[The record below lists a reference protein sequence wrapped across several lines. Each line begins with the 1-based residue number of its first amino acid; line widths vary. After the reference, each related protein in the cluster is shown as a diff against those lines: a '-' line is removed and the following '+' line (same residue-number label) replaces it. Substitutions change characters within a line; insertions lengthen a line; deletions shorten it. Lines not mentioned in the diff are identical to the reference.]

1 MFRTSCLLW
10 ANLLIIS
17 LCSCATAQNVG
28 GAGESKDSLSD
39 LYDRLCPSVGVI
51 YTVQRSPSVEQRG
64 QLTKH
69 ASLGSGVLISEDG
82 KMMTAAHV
90 VQTADNVFVQF
101 QDGKKVVAKVLV
113 SEPFADLALLQLSS
127 VPASAV
133 PAKLGDSDAS
143 SVGDRVF
150 VIGAPYGIGYVL
162 TAGYLSARHSPKSVI
177 KDFELGEFFQTD
189 AAVNKGN
196 SGGPLFN
203 LKGEVIGI
211 VSSNL
216 SLSGGFEGIGFAVT
230 SKTAR
235 KLLIDEPGGWS
246 GIGGYM
252 LSGDMAKL
260 LNLPQAEG
268 LLVER
273 VAAGSMAS
281 KAELRAGMT
290 RAKIGEESLILGG
303 DIVLAVMG
311 IEVATRPEVRSEI
324 KRSIKSL
331 PVGSDIPL
339 TVLRDGK
346 KIEVIAKKDK

>member
-1 MFRTSCLLW
+1 MNRMVW
-10 ANLLIIS
+10 ANLFFLS
-17 LCSCATAQNVG
+17 LCSCAAGQNVG
-28 GAGESKDSLSD
+28 GAHDPNDGLSD

-69 ASLGSGVLISEDG
+69 ASVGSGVLISDDG

-101 QDGKKVVAKVLV
+101 KDGKKVVAKVLV
-113 SEPFADLALLQLSS
+113 SEPFADLALIQLSS

-133 PAKLGDSDAS
+133 PARVGDSDAS
-143 SVGDRVF
+143 HVGDRVF

-203 LKGEVIGI
+203 MKGEVIGI

-230 SKTAR
+230 SNTAQ
-235 KLLIDEPGGWS
+235 KLLFEEPGGWS

-252 LSGDMAKL
+252 LSGDVAKIF
-260 LNLPQAEG
+260 NLPQPEG

-273 VAAGSMAS
+273 IAAGSPAS
-281 KAELRAGMT
+281 RAELRAGT
-290 RAKIGEESLILGG
+290 IRAKIGEESLILGG
-303 DIVLAVMG
+303 DIILSVMG
-311 IEVATRPEVRSEI
+311 IEVAARPEVGSEI
-324 KRSIKSL
+324 KKSVKSL

-346 KIEVIAKKDK
+346 KIKVTAKKEK

>member
-1 MFRTSCLLW
+1 MNRMVW
-10 ANLLIIS
+10 VNLFFLS
-17 LCSCATAQNVG
+17 LCSCAAGQNVG
-28 GAGESKDSLSD
+28 GAHGPNDGLSD

-69 ASLGSGVLISEDG
+69 ASVGSGVLISDDG
-82 KMMTAAHV
+82 KMLTAAHV

-101 QDGKKVVAKVLV
+101 KDGKKVVAKVLV
-113 SEPFADLALLQLSS
+113 SEPFADLALIQLSS

-133 PAKLGDSDAS
+133 PARVGDSDVS
-143 SVGDRVF
+143 HVGDRVF

-203 LKGEVIGI
+203 MKGEVIGI

-230 SKTAR
+230 TNTAQR
-235 KLLIDEPGGWS
+235 LLFEEPGGWS

-252 LSGDMAKL
+252 LSGDVAKIF
-260 LNLPQAEG
+260 NLPQPEG

-273 VAAGSMAS
+273 IAAGSPAS
-281 KAELRAGMT
+281 RAELRAGT
-290 RAKIGEESLILGG
+290 IRAKIGEESLILGG
-303 DIVLAVMG
+303 DIILSVMG
-311 IEVATRPEVRSEI
+311 IEVAARPEVRSEI
-324 KRSIKSL
+324 KKSVKSL

-346 KIEVIAKKDK
+346 KIKVTAKKEK